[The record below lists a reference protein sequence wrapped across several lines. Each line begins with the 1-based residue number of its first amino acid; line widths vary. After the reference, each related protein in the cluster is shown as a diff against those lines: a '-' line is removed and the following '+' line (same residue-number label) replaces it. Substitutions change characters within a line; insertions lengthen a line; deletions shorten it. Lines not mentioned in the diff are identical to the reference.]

1 MGYDPNEALLLR
13 LGCDTIHSNRGISA
27 MARQKKTGNAPADRQ
42 ELLRSR
48 LELIRQRHR
57 ALIVQA
63 REMIAADFDH
73 EFGDAFDEM
82 EDLDQVEMG
91 DLVEAEMV

>member
-1 MGYDPNEALLLR
+1 
-13 LGCDTIHSNRGISA
+13 
-27 MARQKKTGNAPADRQ
+27 MARQKKTAKAPADRQ

-57 ALIVQA
+57 ALIVQT

-73 EFGDAFDEM
+73 EFGDAFDET

-91 DLVEAEMV
+91 DLVEAEMA

>member
-1 MGYDPNEALLLR
+1 
-13 LGCDTIHSNRGISA
+13 
-27 MARQKKTGNAPADRQ
+27 MARHKKSKAPADRQ
-42 ELLRSR
+42 ELLQSR

-63 REMIAADFDH
+63 REMIAADFDQ
-73 EFGDAFDEM
+73 EFGDSFDEM
-82 EDLDQVEMG
+82 EDVEQVEMG